1 MEHPLT
7 RRLLPLSLVALLA
20 AAGVSCNRNQ
30 ETTNVYSVDAEEFQR
45 IASDAGGYSAAP
57 ANSGRR
63 ESAPAGGRQAA
74 TTPEEPGANARMT
87 PFLFNSIDDAPW
99 PEIFNDSNKYQ
110 YPFAEK
116 YGIEPIT
123 DISKAYFTRQPVM
136 RIATNS
142 HYSVDTLTHSI
153 PYLVPRAGQLLDDI
167 GADFIS
173 RLKKRGIRGYRI
185 RVTSLLRTPASV
197 KKLRRVNVNA
207 ADSSAHQFATTFDIS
222 YNGFDRASDATPTT
236 DEELKRTLAETLLTM
251 RKAER
256 CMVKYESKTHCFH
269 VTVTK

>member
-7 RRLLPLSLVALLA
+7 HRRLVPLALA
-20 AAGVSCNRNQ
+20 AALAAGIASCNHGQ
-30 ETTNVYSVDAEEFQR
+30 ETGSVYSVDADEFNR
-45 IASDAGGYSAAP
+45 IAAEGGGYSSDPQNAAKTAEAP
-57 ANSGRR
+57 
-63 ESAPAGGRQAA
+63 SARSAA
-74 TTPEEPGANARMT
+74 VKTEPGANAVMT
-87 PFLFNSIDDAPW
+87 SFAFNSIDDAPW

-116 YGIEPIT
+116 YGIEPIH
-123 DISKAYFTRQPVM
+123 DIGSAYFTRQPVV
-136 RIATNS
+136 RISTNS
-142 HYSVDTLTHSI
+142 HYAVDSLTHSI
-153 PYLVPRAGQLLDDI
+153 PYLVPRAGVLLDDI
-167 GADFIS
+167 GADFIA
-173 RLKKRGIRGYRI
+173 RLKKRGIRGYRM

-222 YNGFDRASDATPTT
+222 YLGFDRATDATPTS
-236 DEELKRTLAETLLTM
+236 DEQLKRALAETLLEM

-269 VTVTK
+269 ITVTK